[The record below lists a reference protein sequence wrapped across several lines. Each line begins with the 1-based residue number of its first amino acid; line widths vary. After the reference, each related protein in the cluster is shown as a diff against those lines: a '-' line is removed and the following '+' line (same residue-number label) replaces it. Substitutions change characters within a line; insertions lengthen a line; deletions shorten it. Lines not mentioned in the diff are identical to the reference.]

1 MKKKYA
7 MVVINTK
14 RQDDG
19 VHIRRV
25 LISYAFKITKNK
37 ITTYYGTKLVSVDP
51 YFSQPAAT
59 HKYTFKNTYYKL
71 DKVES
76 NDDLAFIYTYNS
88 KMYKKRRYHS
98 LGKSAIEFTALSKQ
112 VAVHKFKVRK
122 ELK

>member
-1 MKKKYA
+1 MAKKYA
-7 MVVINTK
+7 MVAINTK

-19 VHIRRV
+19 VHMRRV
-25 LISYAFKITKNK
+25 LVSYAFKITKNK

-51 YFSQPAAT
+51 YFSKPTAT
-59 HKYTFKNTYYKL
+59 HKYTLKDKYYKL

-76 NDDLAFIYTYNS
+76 DTGLEFLYSFNP

-98 LGKSAIEFTALSKQ
+98 IGKSAIEFTASSKQ
-112 VAVHKFKVRK
+112 VAVHKFKMRK

>member
-1 MKKKYA
+1 MTKKYT
-7 MVVINTK
+7 MVAINTK

-19 VHIRRV
+19 VHTRRV
-25 LISYAFKITKNK
+25 LVSYAFKITRNK
-37 ITTYYGTKLVSVDP
+37 VTTYYGTKLVSVDP
-51 YFSQPAAT
+51 YFSKPTAT

-76 NDDLAFIYTYNS
+76 DNGLELLYSFNP

-98 LGKSAIEFTALSKQ
+98 LGKSAIEFTAPSKQ